1 MKKMFLLILVA
12 FCVMGDTF
20 AQTPN
25 DTLVAATVADTITQ
39 SWGGIDDF
47 VDEFSAS
54 NIEQQKAAMLA
65 NECIYTLTRVIRSN
79 NKLAYEDEQFKLNNV
94 LSWEGV
100 PSMESVITFRQLLQ
114 TELNK
119 LVINEIEKERFLKK
133 KEKRDNA
140 AARNALL
147 GAVSSVQL
155 NVNLVSIVSNV
166 VLTTART
173 LMDYNAKK
181 EESAAEL
188 DDQLWELS
196 KTEMGSVTNLRN
208 SAFGVLTE
216 AFGKFEI
223 KECMR
228 LTEDNVGEFLD
239 ILGQRDMVIKQ
250 KQLLNKESVYQFFP
264 PYWYEMG
271 CAYLD
276 LYKLDTVNNTLS
288 LPKAWKAFDRYER
301 MSEKFKLYRYD
312 NNLGMIA
319 LFRLQYQKD
328 LSDEQKEALIQ
339 KVMFNIKNNG
349 NAYLLCAFNYLEMG
363 KVNEAYRLMSDCLSN
378 NKMTASDEMILT
390 SAAYWYLLKD
400 KNIKDYFIRSLAQA
414 NNIGVNAYLSF
425 LYVVRKDKDVDFY
438 QLRRVLQK
446 NIQLVPI
453 CYEDDD
459 IVEVEVQQSE
469 KTPSKFYYN
478 VEEWNLERWDFYND
492 SDDKSDW
499 KFVVRNALHWLK
511 DGYKYFVSKEA
522 MAHEM
527 YYFKGHP
534 DHLEDLPSCV
544 IIDSVP
550 YYYLDA
556 SKKWEEISKYYKAE
570 PNKKKNS
577 GGYNTEKNRREEKYR
592 KFYKEYSVEE
602 VETVF
607 YFGNYVHGLYSWPGY
622 TGPICIMNLSI
633 DSGDDEGEF
642 YKGKVCLRYET
653 DYIKE
658 GTKLRLCG
666 ISFVEKVGDEIK
678 EEWIKF

>member
-1 MKKMFLLILVA
+1 M
-12 FCVMGDTF
+12 MGETF
-20 AQTPN
+20 AQATN
-25 DTLVAATVADTITQ
+25 DTLGVTTVADTIAEPQTEVE
-39 SWGGIDDF
+39 IPDF
-47 VDEFSAS
+47 LDEFSATS
-54 NIEQQKAAMLA
+54 FEQQKAAMLA

-155 NVNLVSIVSNV
+155 NVNLVSIISNV

-181 EESAAEL
+181 EESAEEL

-196 KTEMGSVTNLRN
+196 KEEMTSVTGLRN

-239 ILGQRDMVIKQ
+239 ILGQRDIVIKQ
-250 KQLLNKESVYQFFP
+250 NQLLNKESVYQFFP
-264 PYWYEMG
+264 PYWYELG
-271 CAYLD
+271 CAYVD
-276 LYKLDTVNNTLS
+276 LYELDTIKNALS
-288 LPKAWKAFDRYER
+288 LPKAWNAFDRYEK

-312 NNLGMIA
+312 SNLGMIA
-319 LFRLQYQKD
+319 LFRLQFQKD

-349 NAYLLCAFNYLEMG
+349 NAYLLCALNYWKMG
-363 KVNEAYRLMSDCLSN
+363 KINEAYGLISDCLAN

-390 SAAYWYLLKD
+390 SAASWYLLKD
-400 KNIKDYFIRSLAQA
+400 RNIKDYFIRSLDQA
-414 NNIGVNAYLSF
+414 DNIGVNAYLTF
-425 LYVVRKDKDVDFY
+425 LHTVREDKDVDFY
-438 QLRRVLQK
+438 KLRRALQK
-446 NIQLVPI
+446 NLQLVPI
-453 CYEDDD
+453 HYEDDD
-459 IVEVEVQQSE
+459 IVSVEIQQSNQQ
-469 KTPSKFYYN
+469 PNKFYYN
-478 VEEWNLERWDFYND
+478 VEEWNLERLDFYND

-499 KFVVRNALHWLK
+499 KFAVRNAFHGVK
-511 DGYKYFVSKEA
+511 DSHKYFVSKTA

-527 YYFKGHP
+527 YYFKDHP
-534 DHLEDLPSCV
+534 DHLGDLPSSVV
-544 IIDSVP
+544 IDGVRF
-550 YYYLDA
+550 YYLDA
-556 SKKWEEISKYYKAE
+556 SRKWETGISKYYTAL
-570 PNKKKNS
+570 PNETKNS
-577 GGYNTEKNRREEKYR
+577 KGYNKEMNRREEKYR
-592 KFYKEYSVEE
+592 KFYKEYCVEK
-602 VETVF
+602 VETG
-607 YFGNYVHGLYSWPGY
+607 FGFSYDVDNRYSYPGY
-622 TGPICIMNLSI
+622 TGPICIMNLYI
-633 DSGDDEGEF
+633 DSGDEEGEF

-658 GTKLRLCG
+658 GDTKLRLCG
-666 ISFVEKVGDEIK
+666 ISFVEKVGDETK
-678 EEWIKF
+678 GEWIKF